1 MCLSVPEGD
10 PHFELRYN
18 ALFLVGFQ
26 PNRVFR
32 VVPTEVPFL
41 VSSKR
46 QRCSVALLCS

>member
-1 MCLSVPEGD
+1 MCLSVPDED

-32 VVPTEVPFL
+32 VVPHEVPFL
-41 VSSKR
+41 VR
-46 QRCSVALLCS
+46 TDAPRHNL